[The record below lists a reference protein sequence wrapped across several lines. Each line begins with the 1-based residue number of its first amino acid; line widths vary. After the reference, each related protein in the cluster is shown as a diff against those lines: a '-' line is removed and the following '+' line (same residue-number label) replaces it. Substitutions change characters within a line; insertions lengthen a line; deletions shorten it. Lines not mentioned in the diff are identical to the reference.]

1 MGKKL
6 LTDLNVLAVL
16 CLTLLVTA
24 ACARKQVQ
32 VSPTTPTDVTAEET
46 AVIETGPDV
55 EMTDADEIRRKRL
68 EELQAEEADLGIG
81 LGDIFSEKIY
91 FKFDRYDLSA
101 ESRTILKKIAAALR
115 ANPSHSIDIAGHCDE
130 RGTIEYNLAL
140 GERRARSA
148 EKFLKDLG
156 ISGDRIST
164 VSYGEERPADTS
176 TTEEAWAKNRRNEF
190 TLIK

>member
-1 MGKKL
+1 MGKKI
-6 LTDLNVLAVL
+6 LTDLNVLVVL
-16 CLTLLVTA
+16 CLTLLVMA
-24 ACARKQVQ
+24 ACANKQVQ

-68 EELQAEEADLGIG
+68 EALQAEEADLRTR

-91 FKFDRYDLSA
+91 FEFDRYDLSA
-101 ESRTILKKIAAALR
+101 KARTILKKIAAALR
-115 ANPSHSIDIAGHCDE
+115 ANPSSSIDIAGHCDE

-164 VSYGEERPADTS
+164 VSYGEERPVDTS

>member
-1 MGKKL
+1 MGKKI
-6 LTDLNVLAVL
+6 LTDLNVLVVL
-16 CLTLLVTA
+16 CLTLLVMA
-24 ACARKQVQ
+24 ACANKQVQ

-68 EELQAEEADLGIG
+68 EALQAEEADLRTR

-91 FKFDRYDLSA
+91 FEFDRYDLSA
-101 ESRTILKKIAAALR
+101 EARTILKKIAAALR
-115 ANPSHSIDIAGHCDE
+115 ANPSSSIDIAGHCDE

-148 EKFLKDLG
+148 EKYLKDLG

-164 VSYGEERPADTS
+164 VSYGEERPVDTK